1 MPTFHH
7 NITMWGIKMLNEEIE
22 VLRTILYNA
31 ISENDSEW
39 ILKVSKKLDE
49 LIVKYYEHDN
59 NAMPC

>member
-1 MPTFHH
+1 
-7 NITMWGIKMLNEEIE
+7 MWGIKMLNEEIE